1 MCVVGCLYHNLFVP
15 QGTTIA
21 SQLFLKSHTKISV
34 IIPFIFQKPEQN
46 VSAASLQCPMY
57 SASLFYLFMGHPE
70 GKIKVC
76 HAITGFCQRSPTS
89 AYVYSFSF
97 SVDLLNSKRTQIA
110 LVVLIIQNSTLVLMM
125 HYSRINQDPGQPM
138 YIASTAVFM
147 AELIKIAACLIAIMH
162 ENGQDRFVQVLYQDL
177 FCQPKEL
184 LKMLVPSGLYAIQ
197 NNLLYIALSN
207 LEAATFQVTYQLK
220 ILSTA
225 IFSVL
230 LLGTALTKQ
239 KWLALLLLM
248 IGVTLVQLPT
258 STSSTAASS
267 EKHNGSS
274 QNQTVG
280 LLAVMASCVS
290 SGFAG
295 CYFEKILK
303 SSNTSMWIRNIQLGI
318 SGAIFSFIAVMAYDY
333 PRIAEGGMFQ
343 GYGLLTCLVVINQAL
358 GGLLVSLVVRYADN
372 ILKGFATSLS
382 IILSSVISFKL
393 FDFQPSYH
401 FIFGAM
407 LVMVSC

>member
-1 MCVVGCLYHNLFVP
+1 MSNVQRIPVLPVH
-15 QGTTIA
+15 GT
-21 SQLFLKSHTKISV
+21 SRKKNQMELLK
-34 IIPFIFQKPEQN
+34 
-46 VSAASLQCPMY
+46 
-57 SASLFYLFMGHPE
+57 
-70 GKIKVC
+70 
-76 HAITGFCQRSPTS
+76 
-89 AYVYSFSF
+89 
-97 SVDLLNSKRTQIA
+97 SKRTQIA

-147 AELIKIAACLIAIMH
+147 AELIKIAACLTAIMH
-162 ENGQDRFVQVLYQDL
+162 ENGQERFLPVLYRDL
-177 FCQPKEL
+177 VCQPKEL
-184 LKMLVPSGLYAIQ
+184 LKMLIPSGLYAIQ

-258 STSSTAASS
+258 STASS
-267 EKHNGSS
+267 EKHNGST

-318 SGAIFSFIAVMAYDY
+318 SGAVFSFIAVMAYDY

-382 IILSSVISFKL
+382 IILSSIISFRL

-407 LVMVSC
+407 LVMLATYVYGRPVPQSVKRL

>member
-1 MCVVGCLYHNLFVP
+1 
-15 QGTTIA
+15 
-21 SQLFLKSHTKISV
+21 
-34 IIPFIFQKPEQN
+34 
-46 VSAASLQCPMY
+46 
-57 SASLFYLFMGHPE
+57 
-70 GKIKVC
+70 
-76 HAITGFCQRSPTS
+76 
-89 AYVYSFSF
+89 
-97 SVDLLNSKRTQIA
+97 
-110 LVVLIIQNSTLVLMM
+110 MM
-125 HYSRINQDPGQPM
+125 HYSRINQEPGQPM

-147 AELIKIAACLIAIMH
+147 AELIKIAACLAAIMH
-162 ENGQDRFVQVLYQDL
+162 ENGQNNFLDALYRDL
-177 FCQPKEL
+177 VCQPKEL
-184 LKMLVPSGLYAIQ
+184 FKMLIPSGLYAIQ

-225 IFSVL
+225 IFSIL
-230 LLGTALTKQ
+230 LLGTSLTKQ

-248 IGVTLVQLPT
+248 IGVTLVQLPNSS
-258 STSSTAASS
+258 STSSASS
-267 EKHNGSS
+267 EKPHGST

-280 LLAVMASCVS
+280 LLAVMASCIS

-318 SGAIFSFIAVMAYDY
+318 SGAIFSFVAVMLYDY
-333 PRIAEGGMFQ
+333 PQIAEGGMFQ
-343 GYGLLTCLVVINQAL
+343 GYGPLTWLVVINQAL

-382 IILSSVISFKL
+382 IILSSIISFKL

-407 LVMVSC
+407 LVMVSS

>member
-1 MCVVGCLYHNLFVP
+1 
-15 QGTTIA
+15 
-21 SQLFLKSHTKISV
+21 
-34 IIPFIFQKPEQN
+34 
-46 VSAASLQCPMY
+46 MY
-57 SASLFYLFMGHPE
+57 SASLFYLFMGHLE
-70 GKIKVC
+70 RKIKVC

-89 AYVYSFSF
+89 AYVDSFSF
-97 SVDLLNSKRTQIA
+97 LVDLLKSKRTQIA

-125 HYSRINQDPGQPM
+125 HYSRIIQDPEQPM

-162 ENGQDRFVQVLYQDL
+162 ENGQDRFVQVLYRDL

-258 STSSTAASS
+258 STSSTASS
-267 EKHNGSS
+267 EKHNGST

>member
-1 MCVVGCLYHNLFVP
+1 MSNVQRIPVLPVH
-15 QGTTIA
+15 GT
-21 SQLFLKSHTKISV
+21 SRKKNQMELLK
-34 IIPFIFQKPEQN
+34 
-46 VSAASLQCPMY
+46 
-57 SASLFYLFMGHPE
+57 
-70 GKIKVC
+70 
-76 HAITGFCQRSPTS
+76 
-89 AYVYSFSF
+89 
-97 SVDLLNSKRTQIA
+97 SKRTQIA

-125 HYSRINQDPGQPM
+125 HYSRMNQDPGQPM

-162 ENGQDRFVQVLYQDL
+162 ENGQERFLQVLYRDL
-177 FCQPKEL
+177 ACQPKEL
-184 LKMLVPSGLYAIQ
+184 LKMLIPSGLYAIQ

-239 KWLALLLLM
+239 KWMALLLLM

-258 STSSTAASS
+258 SSTASS
-267 EKHNGSS
+267 EKITGST

-318 SGAIFSFIAVMAYDY
+318 SGAFFSFIAVMAYDY

-382 IILSSVISFKL
+382 IILSSVISFRL

-407 LVMVSC
+407 LVMLATFVYGRPVPQTVKRL